1 MLAEIKSPLRRFG
14 GRGRLKNMLLD
25 GRFKLNF
32 DALDIALVIDVDL
45 LDHGLEERP
54 TALASAKVRP
64 LINGQLSR
72 ANSHD

>member
-1 MLAEIKSPLRRFG
+1 
-14 GRGRLKNMLLD
+14 MLLD